1 MMNSYENR
9 LLPINIQL
17 FAEGGEGADNS
28 GGTGGTPPSQQ
39 SQQQPNQNKPQDNKG
54 SDKLYTQADVDNML
68 KGWFDEWGK
77 KQSTQIDEAQ
87 KLAQLDEKGK
97 AEYQRDKLQKELDQL
112 KAERELNRITTTAR
126 NILKEKNVP
135 ASDELLSVLVV
146 PDAEKT
152 KQALEVYVKAFNDA
166 VEATVKER
174 LKGTPP
180 KAGSKSS
187 GTAMTVEKIMAIK
200 DPVERQQAIIDNKEL
215 FNI

>member
-1 MMNSYENR
+1 MNDYKGR
-9 LLPINIQL
+9 LLPLNIQL
-17 FAEGGEGADNS
+17 FAESGESADN
-28 GGTGGTPPSQQ
+28 GGDTGGTPPNQQ
-39 SQQQPNQNKPQDNKG
+39 NQQQPNQNKPQDNKD
-54 SDKLYTQADVDNML
+54 SEKLYTQTEVDNML

-112 KAERELNRITTTAR
+112 KAENELNKITATAR

-152 KQALEVYVKAFNDA
+152 KQALEVYAKAFNDA

-180 KAGSKSS
+180 KAGTKSG
-187 GTAMTVEKIMAIK
+187 GTGMTVEKIMAIK
-200 DPVERQQAIIDNKEL
+200 DPAERQQAILDNREL

>member
-1 MMNSYENR
+1 MNDYVNR

-17 FAEGGEGADNS
+17 FANGGNGANGADNS
-28 GGTGGTPPSQQ
+28 TDDTPPAT
-39 SQQQPNQNKPQDNKG
+39 QPADDKPQDNKG
-54 SDKLYTQADVDNML
+54 SDKLYTQEDVDNL
-68 KGWFDEWGK
+68 LNKRFDEWSK
-77 KQSTQIDEAQ
+77 KHTAQIDEAQ
-87 KLAQLDEKGK
+87 KLAQLDATGK
-97 AEYQRDKLQKELDQL
+97 AEYQRDKLQKEIDEL
-112 KAERELNRITTTAR
+112 KAERELNKITSTAR

-135 ASDELLSVLVV
+135 ASDEILSVLVT

-152 KQALEVYVKAFNDA
+152 KQALEVYAKAFNDA

-180 KAGSKSS
+180 KAGSKSG
-187 GTAMTVEKIMAIK
+187 GTAMTVDKIMAIK

>member
-1 MMNSYENR
+1 MNDYKGK
-9 LLPINIQL
+9 LLPLNIQL
-17 FAEGGEGADNS
+17 FAEGGEGTDDS
-28 GGTGGTPPSQQ
+28 GGTPPNQQ

-97 AEYQRDKLQKELDQL
+97 AEYQRDKLQKELDEL
-112 KAERELNRITTTAR
+112 KAKDELNKITTTAR

-152 KQALEVYVKAFNDA
+152 KKALEVYAKAFNDA

-180 KAGSKSS
+180 KAGTKSG
-187 GTAMTVEKIMAIK
+187 GTGMTKEKIMAIK
-200 DPVERQQAIIDNKEL
+200 DPAERQQAILDNREL

>member
-1 MMNSYENR
+1 MNDYVSK
-9 LLPINIQL
+9 LLPVNIQL
-17 FAEGGEGADNS
+17 LAESGEGADNITDTS
-28 GGTGGTPPSQQ
+28 TNQQ
-39 SQQQPNQNKPQDNKG
+39 NQQPPNQSKPQDNKG
-54 SDKLYTQADVDNML
+54 SDKLYTQEDVNNLL

-77 KQSTQIDEAQ
+77 KQTTQLDEAQ

-112 KAERELNRITTTAR
+112 KAESELNKITATAR
-126 NILKEKNVP
+126 NILKEKKVP
-135 ASDELLSVLVV
+135 ASDEILSVLVV

-152 KQALEVYVKAFNDA
+152 KQALEIYAKAFNDA

-180 KAGSKSS
+180 KASSKS
-187 GTAMTVEKIMAIK
+187 GGNAMTVEKIMAIK
-200 DPVERQQAIIDNKEL
+200 DPAERQQAIIDNKEL